1 MASVFF
7 LYLQARRPGTP
18 QSVAM
23 ASETFAVRRFLGQS
37 PPRPENDERVGTP
50 YENSRRSGVDTAGSR
65 ARADEL
71 AQHMEDAAEDAEA
84 R

>member
-1 MASVFF
+1 MIRSRTYPEGSFGRAAAPVPSRGNVCGPA
-7 LYLQARRPGTP
+7 LHRAI
-18 QSVAM
+18 SA
-23 ASETFAVRRFLGQS
+23 A
-37 PPRPENDERVGTP
+37 RPENDGRVGTP
-50 YENSRRSGVDTAGSR
+50 YENSRRSGVDAADLR